1 MKRSTC
7 VQLSLS
13 AAVALAVSGCQAP
26 EKQYEISKTFNFNN
40 VQQCVDQ
47 KIPVDVC
54 SDAYMT
60 ALSEHRRIAPIYTSQ
75 AECDADFIE
84 NYCRVDSSGRFT
96 PPLSGFQLSA
106 DGQVSESQLSQ
117 ARTASGEGSQAGM
130 SGGGGNMVSNV
141 VMGMLIG
148 NMLSNNR
155 GRYYSEPVY
164 RYRDDRGGFGNS
176 TLAKRINSGATFKNS
191 TQARSG
197 VGYTAS
203 ATRPTINTR
212 PVSVKST
219 TSRGGFG
226 SQASARSGWG
236 GSRSFGG

>member
-1 MKRSTC
+1 MKRSKC

-13 AAVALAVSGCQAP
+13 AAVALAIAGCQAP
-26 EKQYEISKTFNFNN
+26 EKQYQISKSFNFTN

-47 KIPVDVC
+47 KVPVDVC

-60 ALSEHRRIAPIYTSQ
+60 ALAEHRRIAPVYTSQ
-75 AECDADFIE
+75 AECDADFVE
-84 NYCRVDSSGRFT
+84 NYCRVDSSGRFS

-106 DGQVSESQLSQ
+106 DGQVSESQLAQ
-117 ARTASGEGSQAGM
+117 AQAATGGSGSVGTGSTL
-130 SGGGGNMVSNV
+130 NNV

-148 NMLSNNR
+148 NMLSNSG

-164 RYRDDRGGFGNS
+164 RYRDDRGSYGSS
-176 TLAKRINSGATFKNS
+176 TLAKRISSGSTFKNS
-191 TQARSG
+191 TQAKSG
-197 VGYTAS
+197 AVYTAS
-203 ATRPTINTR
+203 SSKPSLKPSISTK
-212 PVSVKST
+212 PVAVRST

-236 GSRSFGG
+236 GSFGG

>member
-1 MKRSTC
+1 MKRSKC

-13 AAVALAVSGCQAP
+13 AAVALAISGCQAP
-26 EKQYEISKTFNFNN
+26 EKQIQVSKTFNFDS

-47 KIPVDVC
+47 KVPVDVC

-60 ALSEHRRIAPIYTSQ
+60 AMVEHRRIAPVYETQ
-75 AECDADFIE
+75 AECDTDFVE
-84 NYCRVDSSGRFT
+84 NYCKVDSAGKFT

-106 DGQVSESQLSQ
+106 DGQVSESQMTQ
-117 ARTASGEGSQAGM
+117 AQIAAGSGT
-130 SGGGGNMVSNV
+130 SGGIGLNDV

-148 NMLSNNR
+148 NMLSGGG

-164 RYRDDRGGFGNS
+164 RYRDDRGSFGKS

-191 TQARSG
+191 TQAKSG
-197 VGYTAS
+197 VAYTSAS
-203 ATRPTINTR
+203 SKPALKPSISTKPIA
-212 PVSVKST
+212 VKST

-226 SQASARSGWG
+226 SQSSARSGWG
-236 GSRSFGG
+236 GSFGG